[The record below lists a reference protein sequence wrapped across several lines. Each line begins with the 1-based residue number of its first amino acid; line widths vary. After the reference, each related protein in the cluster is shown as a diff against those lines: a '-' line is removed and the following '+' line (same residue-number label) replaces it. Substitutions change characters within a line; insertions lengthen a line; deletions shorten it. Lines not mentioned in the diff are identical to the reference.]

1 MTRWIVCAAL
11 CGALFL
17 PGCITYK
24 PKSTYY
30 TIDMTPAATAPA
42 PVNLSV
48 EAIRLDEA
56 LSRKDILILV
66 SPIEVEYY
74 AHAQWVAALDQLV
87 REKLHAEFGERDP
100 EVRSLYLS
108 IDLLAFEQRDTA
120 EGAQAAVRMHVS
132 YHRERNGL
140 YEEPLFERTYDL
152 STPAASPTA
161 SAVVEGLSRLLEQ
174 IAAQIAAD
182 AAALPQE

>member
-1 MTRWIVCAAL
+1 MRRKIVCAML

-24 PKSTYY
+24 PKTTYY
-30 TIDMTPAATAPA
+30 TLDMRPAATAPA

-56 LSRKDILILV
+56 LSRKDILILA

-87 REKLHAEFGERDP
+87 REKLHVEFGPRDP
-100 EVRSLYLS
+100 AARSLYLS

-120 EGAQAAVRMHVS
+120 AGAESHARMHVS
-132 YHRERNGL
+132 FHQERSGL
-140 YEEPLFERTYDL
+140 YEAPLFERTYAL
-152 STPAASPTA
+152 SAPAATPSGSIPRSSAASRGPTGA
-161 SAVVEGLSRLLEQ
+161 STGTT
-174 IAAQIAAD
+174 
-182 AAALPQE
+182 